1 MLSQHVLKAERQY
14 LPLLLIHT
22 KVLLRLLASV
32 VSVALEQEKIPVFV
46 DVDLVLHLVWSL
58 GRLASDQE
66 VLQQVRLA
74 SDQEVLQQ
82 VRLASDSKEQMA
94 GLCCQALRLASPDA
108 NQALLP
114 DATEL
119 DGLQSGGLYK
129 MILKVCDC

>member
-1 MLSQHVLKAERQY
+1 MMLSQHVLKAERQY

-32 VSVALEQEKIPVFV
+32 VSVALEQEQIPVFV

-58 GRLASDQE
+58 G
-66 VLQQVRLA
+66 RLA

-119 DGLQSGGLYK
+119 DGLQSDGL
-129 MILKVCDC
+129 